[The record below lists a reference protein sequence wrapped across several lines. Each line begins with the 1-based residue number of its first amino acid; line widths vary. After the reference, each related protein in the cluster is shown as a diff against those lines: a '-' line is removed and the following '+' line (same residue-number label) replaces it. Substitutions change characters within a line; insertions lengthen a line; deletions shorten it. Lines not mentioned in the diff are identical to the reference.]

1 VALPILTANREPDR
15 RVGDSATA
23 LLTVNN
29 IEVIYD
35 HVILVLKGVSL
46 RVPEG
51 GIVALLGAN
60 GAGKSTTLKAISG
73 LLRTER
79 GEVTKG
85 AIEFLG
91 QPIHRRD
98 PADIVRRGIVQV
110 MEGRHV
116 FEHLTVEENLMTGAY
131 TRPTGRAIGADLE
144 LVYRYFPRL
153 KDRRTVRAGYV
164 SGGEQQMLAI
174 GRALMARPRL
184 MLLDEP
190 SMGLAPMLVQEI
202 FDIVSRLNREEKLAV
217 LLAEQ
222 NASMAL
228 RFAQYAYVMESG
240 RIVLDGDARTISEN
254 EDVKEFYLGLSG
266 VGHRKSYRDVKHYRR
281 RKRWLS

>member
-1 VALPILTANREPDR
+1 MSDTRPP
-15 RVGDSATA
+15 
-23 LLTVNN
+23 LLSVNN

-46 RVPEG
+46 AVPEG

-79 GEVTKG
+79 GDVSKG
-85 AIEFLG
+85 SIEFLG
-91 QPIHRRD
+91 EPIKRKD
-98 PADIVRRGIVQV
+98 PSEVVRRGIVQV

-116 FEHLTVEENLMTGAY
+116 FEHLTVEENLLAGAY
-131 TRPTGRAIGADLE
+131 TRDGHSLKRDLE
-144 LVYRYFPRL
+144 RVYQYFPRL
-153 KDRRTVRAGYV
+153 RERRGVRAGYV
-164 SGGEQQMLAI
+164 SGGEQQMVAI
-174 GRALMARPRL
+174 GRALMAHPKL

-202 FDIVSRLNREEKLAV
+202 FEIVSRLNHEEGVAV

-222 NASMAL
+222 NASIAL
-228 RFAQYAYVMESG
+228 RFADYAYVMENG
-240 RIVLDGDARTISEN
+240 RVVLDGDRKTISEN
-254 EDVKEFYLGLSG
+254 EDIKEFYLGLSG
-266 VGHRKSYRDVKHYRR
+266 VGQRKSYRNVKHYKR

>member
-1 VALPILTANREPDR
+1 VSESR
-15 RVGDSATA
+15 RP
-23 LLTVNN
+23 LLSVNN

-46 RVPEG
+46 EVPEG

-79 GEVTKG
+79 GDVTKG
-85 AIEFLG
+85 SIEFLG
-91 QPIHRRD
+91 HAIHRRD
-98 PADIVRRGIVQV
+98 PSEVVTHGIVQV
-110 MEGRHV
+110 MEGRRV
-116 FEHLTVEENLMTGAY
+116 FEHLTVEENLLVGAY
-131 TRPTGRAIGADLE
+131 TRRNGRAIAQDLD

-153 KDRRTVRAGYV
+153 LERRSVNAGYV

-174 GRALMARPRL
+174 GRALMARPKL

-202 FDIVSRLNREEKLAV
+202 FEIVSRLNREEGVAV

-222 NASMAL
+222 NAAMAL
-228 RFAQYAYVMESG
+228 RIAQHAYVLESG
-240 RIVLDGDARTISEN
+240 RIVLDGDRQAISEN

-266 VGHRKSYRDVKHYRR
+266 VGRRKSYREVKHYKR

>member
-1 VALPILTANREPDR
+1 MADASRP
-15 RVGDSATA
+15 
-23 LLTVNN
+23 LLSVNN

-46 RVPEG
+46 QVPEG

-79 GEVTKG
+79 GDVTKG
-85 AIEFLG
+85 GIEFLG
-91 QPIHRRD
+91 EPIHRKD
-98 PADIVRRGIVQV
+98 PAEVVRRGVVQV

-116 FEHLTVEENLMTGAY
+116 FEHLTVEENLLTGAY
-131 TRPTGRAIGADLE
+131 TRRNGTSVKQDLD
-144 LVYRYFPRL
+144 LVYGYFPRL
-153 KDRRTVRAGYV
+153 RERRGVRAGYI

-174 GRALMARPRL
+174 GRALMAHPRL

-202 FDIVSRLNREEKLAV
+202 FDIVSRLNGEERVAI

-222 NASMAL
+222 NAAVAL
-228 RFAQYAYVMESG
+228 KLAQYAYVMENG
-240 RIVLDGDARTISEN
+240 RVVLDGDRQTISDN
-254 EDVKEFYLGLSG
+254 EDIKEFYLGLSG
-266 VGHRKSYRDVKHYRR
+266 VGQRKSYRDVKHYKR

>member
-1 VALPILTANREPDR
+1 VGAN
-15 RVGDSATA
+15 GDTPRP
-23 LLTVNN
+23 LLAVNG

-46 RVPEG
+46 RVPEEG
-51 GIVALLGAN
+51 VVALLGAN

-85 AIEFLG
+85 AIELAG
-91 QPIHRRD
+91 EAIHHRAPD
-98 PADIVRRGIVQV
+98 EIVRRGVVQV

-116 FEHLTVEENLMTGAY
+116 FEHLTVEENLLTGAY
-131 TRPTGRAIGADLE
+131 TRRAGGTQRGPGASLKRDLE
-144 LVYRYFPRL
+144 MVYTYFPRL
-153 KDRRTVRAGYV
+153 VERRGVRAGYV

-174 GRALMARPRL
+174 GRALMAHPRL

-190 SMGLAPMLVQEI
+190 SMGLAPMLVGEI
-202 FDIVSRLNREEKLAV
+202 FEIVGRLNREEGVAV

-222 NASMAL
+222 NASIAL
-228 RFAQYAYVMESG
+228 RFAQYGYVMESG
-240 RIVLDGDARTISEN
+240 RIVLDGDAGTIAGN
-254 EDVKEFYLGLSG
+254 EDVKEFYLGLTG
-266 VGHRKSYRDVKHYRR
+266 VGQRRSYRDVKHYRR

>member
-1 VALPILTANREPDR
+1 MSDNGR
-15 RVGDSATA
+15 A

-46 RVPEG
+46 HVPEG

-85 AIEFLG
+85 VVELQG
-91 QPIHRRD
+91 RPLHRRN
-98 PADIVRRGIVQV
+98 ASDIVRSGVVQV

-116 FEHLTVEENLMTGAY
+116 FEHLTVEENLLTGAY
-131 TRPTGRAIGADLE
+131 TRRNAREVADDLAR
-144 LVYRYFPRL
+144 VYKYFPRL
-153 KDRRTVRAGYV
+153 TERRTVRAGYV

-202 FDIVSRLNREEKLAV
+202 FGIVSRLNREEKVAV

-222 NASMAL
+222 NAAMAL
-228 RFAQYAYVMESG
+228 NFAQYAYVMESG
-240 RIVLDGDARTISEN
+240 RIVLDGDAQTISQN

-266 VGHRKSYRDVKHYRR
+266 VGNRKSYRDVKHYRR

>member
-1 VALPILTANREPDR
+1 MSEN
-15 RVGDSATA
+15 GKS

-46 RVPEG
+46 LVPEG

-85 AIEFLG
+85 AVEFLDK
-91 QPIHRRD
+91 PIHRRD
-98 PADIVRRGIVQV
+98 PADIVRRGVVQV

-116 FEHLTVEENLMTGAY
+116 FEHLTVEENLLTGAY
-131 TRPTGRAIGADLE
+131 TRRNGRSIADDLE

-174 GRALMARPRL
+174 GRALMARPKL

-202 FDIVSRLNREEKLAV
+202 FDIVRRLNREEKVAV

-228 RFAQYAYVMESG
+228 SFAQYAYVMESG
-240 RIVLDGDARTISEN
+240 RIVLDGDARTIAEN

-266 VGHRKSYRDVKHYRR
+266 VGQRKSYRDVKHYRR

>member
-1 VALPILTANREPDR
+1 
-15 RVGDSATA
+15 
-23 LLTVNN
+23 
-29 IEVIYD
+29 
-35 HVILVLKGVSL
+35 
-46 RVPEG
+46 
-51 GIVALLGAN
+51 
-60 GAGKSTTLKAISG
+60 
-73 LLRTER
+73 
-79 GEVTKG
+79 VTKG
-85 AIEFLG
+85 AVEFLG
-91 QPIHRRD
+91 RPLHRRD
-98 PADIVRRGIVQV
+98 PSDIVRLGVVQV

-116 FEHLTVEENLMTGAY
+116 FEHLTVEENLLTGAY
-131 TRPTGRAIGADLE
+131 TRRNGRSVADDLE

-202 FDIVSRLNREEKLAV
+202 FEIVSRLNREEKVAV

>member
-1 VALPILTANREPDR
+1 VSGNGTPAP
-15 RVGDSATA
+15 
-23 LLTVNN
+23 LLAVSN

-46 RVPEG
+46 QVPEG

-79 GEVTKG
+79 GDVTKG
-85 AIEFLG
+85 SIELRG
-91 QPIHRRD
+91 APIHQRS
-98 PADIVRRGIVQV
+98 PSEIVQRGVVQV

-116 FEHLTVEENLMTGAY
+116 FEHLTVEENLLAGGY
-131 TRPTGRAIGADLE
+131 TRHSEAVKKDLD
-144 LVYRYFPRL
+144 LVYTYFPRL
-153 KDRRTVRAGYV
+153 RQRRTTRAGYI

-184 MLLDEP
+184 LLLDEP
-190 SMGLAPMLVQEI
+190 SMGLAPMLVAEI
-202 FDIVSRLNREEKLAV
+202 FEIVSRLNREERLAV

-222 NASMAL
+222 NATVAL
-228 RFAQYAYVMESG
+228 KYAQHGYVMETG
-240 RIVLDGDARTISEN
+240 RIVLDGDAKTISDN
-254 EDVKEFYLGLSG
+254 EDIKEFYLGLTG
-266 VGHRKSYRDVKHYRR
+266 VGQRKSYRDVKHYRR

>member
-1 VALPILTANREPDR
+1 MNAASLP
-15 RVGDSATA
+15 
-23 LLTVNN
+23 LLQLNN

-46 RVPEG
+46 TIPDG
-51 GIVALLGAN
+51 GLVALLGAN
-60 GAGKSTTLKAISG
+60 GAGKSTTLKAISN
-73 LLRTER
+73 LLRVER

-85 AIEFLG
+85 SIDFLG
-91 QPIHRRD
+91 RRID
-98 PADIVRRGIVQV
+98 RTDAAALVRQGIVQV
-110 MEGRHV
+110 MEGRRI
-116 FEHLTVEENLMTGAY
+116 FAHLTVEENLLTGAY
-131 TRPTGRAIGADLE
+131 TRRHGPAIRHDLE
-144 LVYRYFPRL
+144 RVYHYFPRL
-153 KDRRTVRAGYV
+153 RERRTVQGGYI

-202 FDIVSRLNREEKLAV
+202 FDIVVRMNRDEKVAI

-222 NASMAL
+222 NAAMAL
-228 RFAQYAYVMESG
+228 KVVQYGYVMENG
-240 RIVLDGDARTISEN
+240 RIVLDGEADMLCDN
-254 EDVKEFYLGLSG
+254 EDVKEFYLGLTG
-266 VGHRKSYRDVKHYRR
+266 VGQRRSYRDVKHYRR

>member
-1 VALPILTANREPDR
+1 MSDTAR
-15 RVGDSATA
+15 S
-23 LLTVNN
+23 LLSVNN

-46 RVPEG
+46 RVPAG

-79 GEVTKG
+79 GAVTKG
-85 AIEFLG
+85 TVEFAGEL
-91 QPIHRRD
+91 IHERD
-98 PADIVRRGIVQV
+98 PADVVNRGIVQV

-116 FEHLTVEENLMTGAY
+116 FEHLTVEENLLTGAY
-131 TRPTGRAIGADLE
+131 TRRNGRSIAQDLDV
-144 LVYRYFPRL
+144 VYRYFPRL
-153 KDRRTVRAGYV
+153 RERRQVRAGYV
-164 SGGEQQMLAI
+164 SGGEQQMVAI
-174 GRALMARPRL
+174 GRALMARPKL

-202 FDIVSRLNREEKLAV
+202 FDIVSRLNREEGVAV

-240 RIVLDGDARTISEN
+240 RIVLDGDGQTISEN

-266 VGHRKSYRDVKHYRR
+266 VGQRKSYRDVKHYRR

>member
-1 VALPILTANREPDR
+1 V
-15 RVGDSATA
+15 VGDTPKP
-23 LLTVNN
+23 LLSVEN

-46 RVPEG
+46 QVPEG

-60 GAGKSTTLKAISG
+60 GAGKSTTLKAVSG

-79 GEVTKG
+79 GDVTKG
-85 AIEFLG
+85 SIQFLG
-91 QPIHRRD
+91 EAIHRKD
-98 PADIVRRGIVQV
+98 PAQVVRQGIIQV

-116 FEHLTVEENLMTGAY
+116 FEHLSVEENLLTGAY
-131 TRPTGRAIGADLE
+131 TRKNGHSLKQDLD
-144 LVYRYFPRL
+144 LVYSYFPRL
-153 KDRRTVRAGYV
+153 KERRGVRAGYT

-174 GRALMARPRL
+174 GRALMAHPKL

-202 FDIVSRLNREEKLAV
+202 FDIVSRLNREENVAI

-222 NASMAL
+222 NAAMAL
-228 RFAQYAYVMESG
+228 RFAQYAYVMENG
-240 RIVLDGDARTISEN
+240 RIVLDGDKTSISEN
-254 EDVKEFYLGLSG
+254 EDIKEFYLGLSG
-266 VGHRKSYRDVKHYRR
+266 VGQRKSYRDVKHYKR